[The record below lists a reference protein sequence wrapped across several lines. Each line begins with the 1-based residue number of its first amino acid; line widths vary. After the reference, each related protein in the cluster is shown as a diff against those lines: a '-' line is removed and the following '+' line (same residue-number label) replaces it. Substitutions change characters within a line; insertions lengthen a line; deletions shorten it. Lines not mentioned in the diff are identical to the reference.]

1 MGVCRVKDQYLAVA
15 GVSSGRKQVYLADDL
30 GMADQNNTVFF
41 ADRDP
46 HGLRLCIRKGDTGT
60 QLGDREKLCVHR
72 CCAGIRHQVQGGDE
86 PVEVLCRTLHGQGAA
101 FQKGVVLAGI
111 GSRMQPELRIA
122 AKALQGGTGVLP
134 LPVYGAPLRS
144 CFSFSEVEILFKGV
158 SALAKELVKQQQ
170 NVQLLPKTPACAWAA
185 GPVLGSPD
193 GHR

>member
-1 MGVCRVKDQYLAVA
+1 MGVCRAKEKYLAVA

-30 GMADQNNTVFF
+30 GMADQDNAGLSAN
-41 ADRDP
+41 RDP

-72 CCAGIRHQVQGGDE
+72 YSAGIRHQVQGGDE
-86 PVEVLCRTLHGQGAA
+86 PVEVLCCALHGQGTA
-101 FQKGVVLAGI
+101 FQKGVVLAGV

-122 AKALQGGTGVLP
+122 AKALQSGTGVLP
-134 LPVYGAPLRS
+134 LPVYGAALQS
-144 CFSFSEVEILFKGV
+144 CFSFSEVEVLFKGV
-158 SALAKELVKQQQ
+158 SALAKKLVKQQQ
-170 NVQLLPKTPACAWAA
+170 NVQLLQKTPACAWAA